1 MVGYAVK
8 ENKEF
13 VSKYVE
19 KTDPNEKVGIH
30 I

>member
-13 VSKYVE
+13 VSKFVE
-19 KTDPNEKVGIH
+19 KVDPEEKVGVH